1 MRKLIVC
8 VLAVLLSGVPA
19 FAEAPAGVTKG
30 VKPAAAAALD
40 GASRSLVVGADIFIG
55 DQVSTGP
62 KGQVQILF
70 NDNTKLVVGPNSSL
84 KMADYLVRN
93 NGDAGKFVVDMLSG
107 SFRFATGD
115 APKNKYEINTPT
127 GTIGVRGTE
136 FDVFVY
142 TGPVPFTRI
151 MHYLGVVL
159 FRANGDSQ
167 WQELHDLCTIG
178 QIADTAA
185 VLGNSKTM
193 NNQERN
199 VLKQEFRYADNEAPL
214 LRPFWVLPSFESLHR
229 PTGVDAPPPQN
240 EGPETPAQPPVPTV
254 PIIGFAGPLVAGPFR

>member
-1 MRKLIVC
+1 MRKLITC
-8 VLAVLLSGVPA
+8 VLAAVLLSAMPA
-19 FAEAPAGVTKG
+19 FADAPAGTTKG
-30 VKPAAAAALD
+30 VKPAADAALD
-40 GASRSLVVGADIFIG
+40 GASRTLVVGSDIFIG

-84 KMADYLVRN
+84 RMADYLVRN

-115 APKNKYEINTPT
+115 APKNKYQINTPT

-136 FDVFVY
+136 FDTYIY
-142 TGPVPFTRI
+142 TGPTPFTRI
-151 MHYLGVVL
+151 MHYIGIVL
-159 FRANGDSQ
+159 FRANGETE

-178 QIADTAA
+178 QITDTAS

-193 NNQERN
+193 TNQERN
-199 VLKQEFRYADNEAPL
+199 VLKQEFRYADNQAPL
-214 LRPFWVLPSFESLHR
+214 QRPFWVLPSFECLHR
-229 PTGVDAPPPQN
+229 PTGVEPPPPVNKEPQA
-240 EGPETPAQPPVPTV
+240 PVVTPPLPVTSR
-254 PIIGFAGPLVAGPFR
+254 ALSNRPF